1 MMAEP
6 RRAVVAHADAKVELR
21 YMGFD
26 QSQNKR
32 VYKFDCTG
40 AGKSTTRFVVSVDM
54 VLFLKHHVGI
64 QEGPALCA
72 RKLNAEFEAEAAG
85 DHSGFTQ
92 GLSHGLPQELTH
104 ELTNDDLL
112 AYVAVRTAAEVR
124 RAEARRPGPSRRKPE
139 AAQAFTPWRR

>member
-1 MMAEP
+1 MI
-6 RRAVVAHADAKVELR
+6 ADSRHGVFGQGEIKVELR

-26 QSQNKR
+26 QAQNKR
-32 VYKFDCTG
+32 VYKFDCTA

-72 RKLNAEFEAEAAG
+72 RKLNADFETVQEG
-85 DHSGFTQ
+85 EQ
-92 GLSHGLPQELTH
+92 GLMH

-112 AYVAVRTAAEVR
+112 AYVAVRTAAELR
-124 RAEARRPGPSRRKPE
+124 RAEARKPGPARRKPE
-139 AAQAFTPWRR
+139 AGQALTPWRR

>member
-1 MMAEP
+1 MIAES
-6 RRAVVAHADAKVELR
+6 RRGLFGQGETKVELR

-26 QSQNKR
+26 QAQNKR

-40 AGKSTTRFVVSVDM
+40 GGKITTRFVVSVDM

-72 RKLNAEFEAEAAG
+72 RKLNADFEAVAG
-85 DHSGFTQ
+85 TE
-92 GLSHGLPQELTH
+92 PELTH

-124 RAEARRPGPSRRKPE
+124 RAEARKPGPNRRRPE
-139 AAQAFTPWRR
+139 AAQSLTPWRR

>member
-1 MMAEP
+1 MMAQP
-6 RRAVVAHADAKVELR
+6 RRAVLGQGDAKVELR

-26 QSQNKR
+26 QAHDKR

-72 RKLNAEFEAEAAG
+72 RKLNAGFDAE
-85 DHSGFTQ
+85 Q
-92 GLSHGLPQELTH
+92 GVDPLLPQELTH

-112 AYVAVRTAAEVR
+112 AYVAIRTAAEVR
-124 RAEARRPGPSRRKPE
+124 RAEARRPGPHRRKPDQ
-139 AAQAFTPWRR
+139 AQAFTPWRR

>member
-1 MMAEP
+1 MMAQP
-6 RRAVVAHADAKVELR
+6 KRAVLGQADAKVELR

-26 QSQNKR
+26 QAQNKR

-40 AGKSTTRFVVSVDM
+40 AGKSTLRFVVSVDM

-72 RKLNAEFEAEAAG
+72 RKLNAGFESEHAG
-85 DHSGFTQ
+85 D
-92 GLSHGLPQELTH
+92 LALPQELTH

-112 AYVAVRTAAEVR
+112 AYVAIRTAAEVR
-124 RAEARRPGPSRRKPE
+124 RAEARRPGPNRRKPE
-139 AAQAFTPWRR
+139 QAQAFTPWRR

>member
-1 MMAEP
+1 MIAES
-6 RRAVVAHADAKVELR
+6 RRGVFGQGETKVELR

-26 QSQNKR
+26 QALNKR

-40 AGKSTTRFVVSVDM
+40 AGKTTTRFVVSVDM

-72 RKLNAEFEAEAAG
+72 RKLNADFEAEHAVEPE
-85 DHSGFTQ
+85 
-92 GLSHGLPQELTH
+92 LPSEVAH

-124 RAEARRPGPSRRKPE
+124 RAEARRPGPNRRKPE
-139 AAQAFTPWRR
+139 AGQAATPWRR

>member
-1 MMAEP
+1 MMAQP
-6 RRAVVAHADAKVELR
+6 KRAAAGQGEAKVELR

-26 QSQNKR
+26 QAQNKR

-40 AGKSTTRFVVSVDM
+40 AGKTTTRFVVSVDM

-72 RKLNAEFEAEAAG
+72 RKLNADFEAEHVG
-85 DHSGFTQ
+85 DPV
-92 GLSHGLPQELTH
+92 LSHGLPQELTH

-112 AYVAVRTAAEVR
+112 AYVAIRTAAEVR
-124 RAEARRPGPSRRKPE
+124 RAEARRPGPNRRKPE
-139 AAQAFTPWRR
+139 QAQAFTPWRR

>member
-1 MMAEP
+1 MMAQP
-6 RRAVVAHADAKVELR
+6 RRAVLGQADAKVELR

-26 QSQNKR
+26 QAQNKR

-72 RKLNAEFEAEAAG
+72 RKLNADFEAEHTG
-85 DHSGFTQ
+85 DPV
-92 GLSHGLPQELTH
+92 LSNGLPQELTH

-124 RAEARRPGPSRRKPE
+124 RAEARRPGPNRRKPE

>member
-1 MMAEP
+1 MMAQP
-6 RRAVVAHADAKVELR
+6 RRAVLGQADAKVELR

-26 QSQNKR
+26 QAQNKR

-40 AGKSTTRFVVSVDM
+40 AGKTTTRFVVSVDM

-72 RKLNAEFEAEAAG
+72 RKLNAGFEADHGG
-85 DHSGFTQ
+85 DP
-92 GLSHGLPQELTH
+92 GLSHALPHELIH

-112 AYVAVRTAAEVR
+112 AYVAIRTAAEVR
-124 RAEARRPGPSRRKPE
+124 RAEARRPGPNRRKPE
-139 AAQAFTPWRR
+139 QAQAFTPWRR

>member
-1 MMAEP
+1 MAEP

-40 AGKSTTRFVVSVDM
+40 AGKSTIRFVVSVDM

-85 DHSGFTQ
+85 DPV
-92 GLSHGLPQELTH
+92 GLQHVQPQELTH

-112 AYVAVRTAAEVR
+112 AYVAVRTAAELR

>member
-1 MMAEP
+1 MMAAP
-6 RRAVVAHADAKVELR
+6 KRAVLGQGEKVELR

-26 QSQNKR
+26 QAQNKR
-32 VYKFDCTG
+32 IYKFDCTG

-72 RKLNAEFEAEAAG
+72 RKLNADFEAVATGAAAEG
-85 DHSGFTQ
+85 E
-92 GLSHGLPQELTH
+92 PELMH

-139 AAQAFTPWRR
+139 QAQAFTPWRR